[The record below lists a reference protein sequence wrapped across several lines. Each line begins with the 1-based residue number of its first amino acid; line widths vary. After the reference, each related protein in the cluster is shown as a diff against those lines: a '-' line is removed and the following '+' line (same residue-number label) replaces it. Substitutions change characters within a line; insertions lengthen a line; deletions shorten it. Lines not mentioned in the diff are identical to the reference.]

1 MSRCALAPGLR
12 GIGAVQRARVVV
24 PNAARG
30 ALDSRLRVSRD
41 DVIVGGRA
49 APGFSCVL
57 RDSRR
62 AARRARAACVRISVR
77 RQASARPC
85 AGWRRRRVP
94 RSPPACPTA

>member
-49 APGFSCVL
+49 A
-57 RDSRR
+57 
-62 AARRARAACVRISVR
+62 A
-77 RQASARPC
+77 
-85 AGWRRRRVP
+85 
-94 RSPPACPTA
+94 